1 MRRAQRGFS
10 LPEIMVAL
18 TISLVLILGVGAIFM
33 GSKQSYR
40 TNAALAD
47 IQENGRFAMEFLRRD
62 LRAAGY
68 SPCGNTATA
77 TNVLKN
83 AGTTPSLDFFDTPLM
98 GYESVNSASD
108 LPSYAGVRD
117 PVDGTDAV
125 MALFGDQSSGFV
137 VTDHNPSSS
146 SSSSSPS
153 AEFTIAKAAE
163 IDEAVGDRTKHDFE
177 DEDVLMVCDLS
188 HSAIFQV
195 SNANQENLTIVY
207 NTGGSVTPGNC
218 TKGLGSPLQCTTNGT
233 QYTFGDGSRIVRMN
247 SYLYYVAENADGVS
261 ALYRAGLGGTNEELV
276 PGVQD
281 MQIEYGLDTDD
292 NGNVDSYEDASGV
305 GDWGEVIG
313 LRISLLVYSLEEN
326 VLNEAQTLSF
336 NGSNVSPP
344 NQRLGHAFTTTIA
357 LRNRLP

>member
-40 TNAALAD
+40 TNGALAD

-137 VTDHNPSSS
+137 VTDHNPT
-146 SSSSSPS
+146 S
-153 AEFTIAKAAE
+153 AEFKIAKASDVDKSE
-163 IDEAVGDRTKHDFE
+163 SDRAKHDFE
-177 DEDVLMVCDLS
+177 AEDVLMACDLS

-195 SNANQENLTIVY
+195 SNANQENLTIVH
-207 NTGGSVTPGNC
+207 NTGGSISPGNC
-218 TKGLGSPLQCTTNGT
+218 TKGLGSPLQCTTKGT
-233 QYTFGDGSRIVRMN
+233 PYTFGDDSRIVRMN

-344 NQRLGHAFTTTIA
+344 NRRLGHAFTTTIA